1 MRTLALSSPQPSR
14 TTQRAAIVFSTQR
27 TRPAL
32 CASFLLVSG
41 MLGLAQNSTE
51 LVDKAP
57 PPIEEALRARIDQ
70 YYHAFMEGKFKDA
83 YLLVADDSQDAFL
96 ESAKQQYRACETAKI
111 RYSDNFTKA
120 IVVESCKGEWRW
132 HGVATPET
140 YALASSWKIVDGKW
154 LWYYVK
160 PTQISSPFSP
170 TGSIAVPPANA
181 TAKDN
186 AGASVVPG
194 DLSAAALGILAKVS
208 LDKMTVHLRTDE
220 SSQDVIRVH
229 NAMPGV
235 IQLQVDQLAVPGL
248 TITLGKT
255 ELGANQETTVSFNYK
270 LDDPGIAC
278 LDCAKKLRGTS
289 TVALHVIPTGQNFAI
304 AVAFGSPVPAQVRQ
318 QSPAAKQ

>member
-1 MRTLALSSPQPSR
+1 
-14 TTQRAAIVFSTQR
+14 V
-27 TRPAL
+27 
-32 CASFLLVSG
+32 
-41 MLGLAQNSTE
+41 LGLAQDSTD
-51 LVDKAP
+51 LLDKAP

-70 YYHAFMEGKFKDA
+70 YYRAFMEGKFKDA

-96 ESAKQQYRACETAKI
+96 GSAKQQYKACETAKI

-140 YALASSWKIVDGKW
+140 YPLNSSWKIVDGKW

-160 PTQISSPFSP
+160 PTQVSSPFSP
-170 TGSIAVPPANA
+170 TGSIAVPPASA
-181 TAKDN
+181 TAN
-186 AGASVVPG
+186 GASASVVPG
-194 DLSAAALGILAKVS
+194 DLSAAALGILAQVS
-208 LDKMTVHLRTDE
+208 LDKMAVHLRTEE
-220 SSQDVIRVH
+220 SSQDVIHVH

-289 TVALHVIPTGQNFAI
+289 TVALHVMPTGQIFTIAI
-304 AVAFGSPVPAQVRQ
+304 AFGSPAPAQVRQ
-318 QSPAAKQ
+318 QNPAAKQ